1 LHGNLFIGMRL
12 TIFKLTDI
20 KPNLTFH
27 LATFQCWH
35 ERLSNSAY
43 LRTVVVAFFE
53 RHCPQII
60 AWFDMNSSSAQIQLL
75 NLLNF
80 QEVRMMPLITSVDFK
95 SCFSSFMEASTKW
108 LFSIII
114 LHLKQREQHRTSI
127 AYQIISTAIS
137 IDICYYHSE
146 SVVFSRPGS
155 RSSCRSPE

>member
-1 LHGNLFIGMRL
+1 MHGNLFTGTTL

-35 ERLSNSAY
+35 ERLSNLAY
-43 LRTVVVAFFE
+43 LPTVVVACFE

-60 AWFDMNSSSAQIQLL
+60 AWFDMNSSSASNSIAQ
-75 NLLNF
+75 LLNF

-114 LHLKQREQHRTSI
+114 FHLKQREQHRTYT

-137 IDICYYHSE
+137 IDICYYHNE

>member
-1 LHGNLFIGMRL
+1 MHGNLFIGTRL

-60 AWFDMNSSSAQIQLL
+60 AWFDMNSSSASNSIAQLIKLPRSPNDALDNISGLQIMFFLFYGGLYKTALL
-75 NLLNF
+75 NHHLPPETKRATQNLHGISDNLNCNIYWYLLLS
-80 QEVRMMPLITSVDFK
+80 QWV
-95 SCFSSFMEASTKW
+95 
-108 LFSIII
+108 
-114 LHLKQREQHRTSI
+114 
-127 AYQIISTAIS
+127 
-137 IDICYYHSE
+137 
-146 SVVFSRPGS
+146 SRI
-155 RSSCRSPE
+155 